1 MPSRDPR
8 VDEYIGK
15 AAAFAQ
21 PILNHL
27 REIAHKACPQIQET
41 MKWSRPHFEYNGLV
55 FGMSAFKQH
64 CALHFRF
71 GSELFGNND
80 TAMGQFGRITSLK
93 DLPGKRELTSY
104 IRKVVALN
112 NAGVKPVRA
121 KAVAPLPLVVPDDFA
136 AALAADARATK
147 AFDAFS
153 PSNRREYVEW
163 ILEAKA
169 AATREKR
176 IRTSLEWLADGKT
189 RNWRY
194 TKKPH
199 S

>member
-8 VDEYIGK
+8 VDEYIGR
-15 AAAFAQ
+15 APAFAQ

-27 REIAHKACPQIQET
+27 REIAHKACPQIEET
-41 MKWSRPHFEYNGLV
+41 IKWSRPHFEYNGLV

-64 CALHFRF
+64 CSLHFRF
-71 GSELFGNND
+71 GNELFGRND

-93 DLPGKRELTSY
+93 DLPGKRELTGY

-112 NAGVKPVRA
+112 NAGIKPA
-121 KAVAPLPLVVPDDFA
+121 KPKAVARLPLVVPEDFA
-136 AALAADARATK
+136 DALRDHAAATK
-147 AFDAFS
+147 TFDAFS

-169 AATREKR
+169 SATRVKR
-176 IRTSLEWLADGKT
+176 IQTSLEWLAEGKT

-194 TKKPH
+194 TKK
-199 S
+199 